1 MTRVLTFIAILA
13 LMAFVHVLASS
24 GFLAGEAGIT
34 IAFGFLLLV
43 AYLVGEIFSILSLPR
58 ISGYILTGVLFGP
71 HVLGFVD
78 SNMVRLLK
86 IVDDLALTFIAL
98 AAGGELRMSEL
109 THRFRSILYT
119 IAFLTVVVWSGV
131 AIFVLLAHPFI
142 PYLRE
147 MPFPLLVSAA
157 LLFGVISV
165 ARSPSSAI
173 AIIKECRACG
183 PFTEGVLGVTVA
195 MDVLIILLFA
205 ATLSVI
211 DRLTHPGQSFHVG
224 SLVVISAEILV
235 SIGLGYLIGSLIATY
250 IKHIKTYLAIF
261 ILGVTFSIARF
272 SNHLGVSMEHYFQ
285 MAVHLEPLLI
295 CMAAGFVIQN
305 RSREGPRLMEAI
317 DRSSLP
323 VYVIFFALTGAAL
336 DLSALR
342 QTWTMALM
350 LVGVRLLMIWL
361 GSFWG
366 GRLSGDPPIFYRNSW
381 LAFITQAG
389 VSLGL
394 ASIVA
399 KRYPGWGAALTTI
412 VVAVIAVNQFIG
424 PVAFKVALNRVGETR
439 QEKW

>member
-1 MTRVLTFIAILA
+1 MTRVLTFVAILA
-13 LMAFVHVLASS
+13 LMSLVHVLGSK

-43 AYLVGEIFSILSLPR
+43 AYLVGEIFSIASLPR

-71 HVLGFVD
+71 YVVGFVD
-78 SNMVRLLK
+78 SHMVRLLK
-86 IVDDLALTFIAL
+86 VVDDLALTFIAL

-119 IAFLTVVVWSGV
+119 IVLLTVVVWSGV
-131 AIFVLLAHPFI
+131 AIFVLLACPLIPF
-142 PYLRE
+142 LRE
-147 MPFPLLVSAA
+147 MPFPLLLSSA
-157 LLFGVISV
+157 LLLGVISV

-211 DRLTHPGQSFHVG
+211 DLLAHPGQSFHVA
-224 SLVVISAEILV
+224 SLVVISAEIFV
-235 SIGLGYLIGSLIATY
+235 SIGLGYLIGSLIAAY
-250 IKHIKTYLAIF
+250 IKYIKTYLTIF
-261 ILGVTFSIARF
+261 ILGVTFSIAKF
-272 SNHLGVSMEHYFQ
+272 SNHLGVLLEQYFQ

-305 RSREGPRLMEAI
+305 RSREGPRLMDAI

-336 DLSALR
+336 DLSALK
-342 QTWTMALM
+342 QTWTMAFM

-361 GSFWG
+361 GAAWG

-381 LAFITQAG
+381 LAFVTQAG

-399 KRYPGWGAALTTI
+399 RRYPGWGTTLATI
-412 VVAVIAVNQFIG
+412 IVAVIAVNQFIG
-424 PVAFKVALNRVGETR
+424 PVLFKVALARVGESR
-439 QEKW
+439 QEK